1 MAVLLG
7 ASMVLGSVGGAGTS
21 VGGAGTGSLAR
32 AVTEEGNFE
41 EETTLNSG
49 SELEEEVSEENNAD
63 AENDADAENHTDGEN
78 NSEEDGKKYPYEF
91 VIAIDAG
98 HQGQGNFEQEP
109 IGPGASETKN
119 KVAGGTRGV
128 ETGVPEYQLTLDIAL
143 QLRDVLEDSGYMV
156 LMIRESNDVD
166 ISNAERAQMANDADA
181 DLFIRLHGDGSEDL
195 SANGALAICQTPS
208 NPYNSETY
216 EDSRLLA
223 EKILD
228 AYTEVTGI
236 RSRGIQETDNMSGI
250 NWCSV
255 PVTILE
261 MGFMTNPDEDVKMQD
276 PEFQKEMVS
285 GIAKGIEDY
294 LDEKNP
300 NRVKPEENS
309 AQMDT
314 GSTAE
319 EAETAPEEEP
329 ASEPEKQPENE
340 QDSKDADQKEPEL
353 PPYEGILKTSDRAIA
368 AKTWKSAEYLK
379 KTVDRTA
386 DSILEKDKNKKD
398 RKKKKTAVS
407 SERLHE
413 LEESLRTEI
422 DSLGGKWSLYFKDL
436 KTGEVIGINDEEP
449 MVAASL
455 IKLFVAGEI
464 LTEAEEGDLDLDQHI
479 RDLDYMIKVSDNGAA
494 NRLIDKAKMDNINA
508 FASSHGFD
516 ATKLNRRM
524 LENNGTENYTSAR
537 DCGALLE
544 QVVRG
549 CFVSPKASGILLNSL
564 RNQQRRG
571 KIPAGVPAEIPTA
584 NKTGE
589 LDAVDN
595 DAAIVWSPSGT
606 YVLCIMSAD
615 AGNRIPEIIKLSS
628 MVYEA
633 MGE

>member
-1 MAVLLG
+1 
-7 ASMVLGSVGGAGTS
+7 MVLGSVGGAGTIS
-21 VGGAGTGSLAR
+21 SAL

-41 EETTLNSG
+41 DEAVLNGEEQ
-49 SELEEEVSEENNAD
+49 LEEEVTKDESTENESSGNESSENESS
-63 AENDADAENHTDGEN
+63 GE
-78 NSEEDGKKYPYEF
+78 SDSDEEDGKKYPYEF

-128 ETGVPEYQLTLDIAL
+128 ETGVPEYELTLDIAL

-156 LMIRESNDVD
+156 LMVRESNDVD
-166 ISNAERAQMANDADA
+166 ISNAERAQMANDANA

-223 EKILD
+223 ETILD

-276 PEFQKEMVS
+276 PEFQKEMVN

-309 AQMDT
+309 AQMST

-319 EAETAPEEEP
+319 EAEKAPEEEP
-329 ASEPEKQPENE
+329 ASEPQQQE
-340 QDSKDADQKEPEL
+340 KDADTKDDAAQKEPEL
-353 PPYEGILKTSDRAIA
+353 PPYEGILKTSDSAIA
-368 AKTWKSAEYLK
+368 AKTWKSAEFLK
-379 KTVDRTA
+379 KTVGRTA
-386 DSILEKDKNKKD
+386 DSVIDKDNKKD
-398 RKKKKTAVS
+398 KKKTPVS
-407 SERLHE
+407 SERLHD
-413 LEESLRTEI
+413 LEEALRTEI

-436 KTGEVIGINDEEP
+436 RTGEVIGINDEEP

-464 LTEAEEGDLDLDQHI
+464 LSMAEEGDLDLDQYT
-479 RDLDYMIKVSDNGAA
+479 RDLDYMIKISDNGAA
-494 NRLIDKAKMDNINA
+494 NKLIDTAKMDNINA
-508 FASSHGFD
+508 FARSHGFN
-516 ATKLNRRM
+516 ATTLNRRM
-524 LENNGTENYTSAR
+524 LENNGTENYTSTR
-537 DCGALLE
+537 DCGVLLE

-564 RNQQRRG
+564 RHQQRRG
-571 KIPAGVPAEIPTA
+571 KIPAGVPDDIPTA

-615 AGNRIPEIIKLSS
+615 AGGRIPEIIKLSS